1 MYRKRRRLGSMCRC
15 RYMKPQGVPLSQL
28 EQVVLSKVE
37 IEVLRL
43 RYLERLQQVDAAKKM
58 QISQS
63 QYQRDLQKALEKV
76 TDALVNGKAI
86 NIED

>member
-1 MYRKRRRLGSMCRC
+1 
-15 RYMKPQGVPLSQL
+15 MKPQGVPISQL
-28 EQVVLSKVE
+28 EEVFLSKVE

-43 RYLERLQQVDAAKKM
+43 RYMEKLQQVDAAREM

-63 QYQRDLQKALEKV
+63 QYQRDLQRALEKI

-86 NIED
+86 KIED